1 MSITYHKKSDIVKDR
16 EYNYLCF
23 YCGEVDILKIEKKI
37 MPDTLLV
44 EQLRALES
52 KCNAYDK
59 IQSSACID
67 VSMSYYEDMNSI
79 FLMYEEDKL
88 ISFISVFAPLKHE
101 IEI

>member
-44 EQLRALES
+44 E
-52 KCNAYDK
+52 
-59 IQSSACID
+59 
-67 VSMSYYEDMNSI
+67 
-79 FLMYEEDKL
+79 
-88 ISFISVFAPLKHE
+88 
-101 IEI
+101 